1 MKKYMAK
8 SLLKLEDKCPE
19 CKKGKMELVEVKP
32 PMPNVGNFYLRC
44 KECNFEYD
52 G

>member
-1 MKKYMAK
+1 MKKYLAK

-19 CKKGKMELVEVKP
+19 CKKGKMKVVEGII
-32 PMPNVGNFYLRC
+32 NIGNFFLRC
-44 KECNFEYD
+44 SECGYEYD